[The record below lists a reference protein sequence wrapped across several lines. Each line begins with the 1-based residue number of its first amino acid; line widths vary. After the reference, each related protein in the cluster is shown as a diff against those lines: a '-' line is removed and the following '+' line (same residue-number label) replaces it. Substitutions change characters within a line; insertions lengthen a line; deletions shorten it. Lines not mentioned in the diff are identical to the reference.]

1 MKNCRSCAHKVATVR
16 WRWDGE
22 ERNHGYTEPRKY
34 GTTES
39 QILCPLAFIRKRQGT
54 KMTYPEG
61 THSCFH
67 VDSVLCVQWESGIY
81 KCITAFQSLY
91 LVNMPP
97 SLQGPDNS
105 LDPAWRGTYLLHL
118 RTNCSGG
125 NRFLSILTVRRN
137 YTAI

>member
-1 MKNCRSCAHKVATVR
+1 MVHTQIAFCAEEKVCKAKKLSKQNPKVACTTKDHGEEACDVSGKLVKNCRSCAHKVATVR

-39 QILCPLAFIRKRQGT
+39 QILCPLAFIRKRQRT

-67 VDSVLCVQWESGIY
+67 VDSVLCVQGEWHL
-81 KCITAFQSLY
+81 KCITSLSSLY
-91 LVNMPP
+91 M
-97 SLQGPDNS
+97 
-105 LDPAWRGTYLLHL
+105 
-118 RTNCSGG
+118 
-125 NRFLSILTVRRN
+125 
-137 YTAI
+137 